1 VADVCDSWT
10 QHPAGRDVSRTLG
23 TTTTTDNN
31 RLTDAGNNDVPIFND
46 DHFNARTFAA
56 FTQRCT
62 SLLATLMQSS
72 SVIGGVTGALKS
84 PMKFA
89 DAMQRFELGA
99 VATSKRSCACVYALT
114 EYTTT
119 ALAINEQAEL
129 LAAYHIEEV

>member
-23 TTTTTDNN
+23 NTTTDDN

-72 SVIGGVTGALKS
+72 SAAGGVTDTLKS
-84 PMKFA
+84 PIKFA
-89 DAMQRFELGA
+89 NAMQRYELGA
-99 VATSKRSCACVYALT
+99 VATSKHVCAVRTRAHT
-114 EYTTT
+114 HRVH
-119 ALAINEQAEL
+119 NDRVGDQ
-129 LAAYHIEEV
+129 